1 MYLKRSWMSS
11 RLLPLVSGTK
21 RRQKK
26 KVRVVKPPNSQKA
39 LASVTP
45 DTRLGNRQVG
55 GSRRGSGSMIGNTIA
70 SRNKNRSS

>member
-39 LASVTP
+39 PASVTP
-45 DTRLGNRQVG
+45 DTRLGNREVG
-55 GSRRGSGSMIGNTIA
+55 SSRSRSVSMSGSRRRGMS
-70 SRNKNRSS
+70 RSS